1 MKHGG
6 GNIMLWGCFS
16 AKRTGRLHRIEG
28 RMDCEILAN
37 YLLPSVRALKMGCG
51 WVFQH
56 YNDPKHTARA
66 TKEWLRKQHMID
78 RIEQERLSLSF
89 IAQKYCKTKASKTER
104 RNDEI
109 PCAEWCSWDT
119 ESQRA
124 ACADLKVRIE
134 KKCTEGRDIDK

>member
-1 MKHGG
+1 
-6 GNIMLWGCFS
+6 
-16 AKRTGRLHRIEG
+16 
-28 RMDCEILAN
+28 MDCEILAN

-109 PCAEWCSWDT
+109 PCAE
-119 ESQRA
+119 
-124 ACADLKVRIE
+124 
-134 KKCTEGRDIDK
+134 